1 MEGRKTLTRK
11 ALSQYHTCAHRL
23 IRYLEQ
29 LQISCIFGVPG
40 INNDALVSAAAVS
53 ERNGGL
59 KWILSRSET
68 GAAYMADGFYRESG
82 RLAVC
87 CSTSGP
93 GFTNMLTPVAN
104 AFVDGIPMLVIT
116 TQPPSSVMGR
126 GAMQEVSNAGVDAL
140 MIFSSCTRYNTV
152 VSHVDQLEPKLLAAL
167 SHATGPTPGPVH
179 LAFPSEIFKQ
189 TVQADIKE
197 ASLYAF
203 QGQTITP
210 NDKCLKLLEILLR
223 GSKSGVMV
231 IGEGCEG
238 AVIPLL
244 QYAEYRQWPIVTTPM
259 GRGLISS
266 DHPLFCGVF
275 GIAGHESA
283 RQVLLESEAD
293 TVLVV
298 GVNLD
303 ESATCGWDGSTIL
316 SPRMIHV
323 NANPERLAR
332 SHMAKLNVLG
342 SPVTVFEHIVEQ
354 WRNDYPDQGRV
365 AKAVKLK
372 QEAYKFRLLHD
383 ADCHRNDDPIN
394 PRRLVSLLSRLC
406 PPEVRCYADAGNSF
420 YWATHY
426 WQPIFQHINQINH
439 LRLSMSFASMGWAPS
454 AAIGTA
460 FANKDVPVLCL
471 MGDGSYLMNSQE
483 ISVVRQH
490 KLNVVFVILNDSQL
504 GTVRHGQK
512 LAGNE
517 NHANELPE
525 VDFSMMASAMKI
537 EAYRIN
543 SIEELEALNFA
554 SLFER
559 NGPVLLDMLI
569 DPEVVPP
576 IGIRVSRNSFS
587 GD

>member
-1 MEGRKTLTRK
+1 MEGVDTMKGRS
-11 ALSQYHTCAHRL
+11 ASNHFSCADRL
-23 IRYLEQ
+23 IRYLER
-29 LQISCIFGVPG
+29 LNISCIFGVPG
-40 INNDALVSAAAVS
+40 INNDDLISAAARS
-53 ERNGGL
+53 EREGGL
-59 KWILSRSET
+59 KWVLTRSES

-104 AFVDGIPMLVIT
+104 AYVDGIPMLVIS

-179 LAFPSEIFKQ
+179 LAFPSDIFKQ
-189 TVQADIKE
+189 EIQAEIKQS
-197 ASLYAF
+197 SLYAF

-210 NDKCLKLLEILLR
+210 NGKCLKLLEIMLR
-223 GSKSGVMV
+223 GSKSGVVV
-231 IGEGCEG
+231 IGEGCDG
-238 AVIPLL
+238 AVLPLL
-244 QYAEYRQWPIVTTPM
+244 RYAECRQWPVVTTPM
-259 GRGLISS
+259 GRGLVSS
-266 DHPLFCGVF
+266 DHPLFRGVF

-283 RQVLLESEAD
+283 RQTLLEAQAD

-316 SPRMIHV
+316 SGRMIHV
-323 NANPERLAR
+323 NANPEKLAR

-342 SPVTVFEHIVEQ
+342 SPDTVFDYICQQ
-354 WRNDYPDQGRV
+354 WVKDLSTEEPMHHSVLQTEETKQVSLLHEADCLQNDY
-365 AKAVKLK
+365 
-372 QEAYKFRLLHD
+372 
-383 ADCHRNDDPIN
+383 PIN
-394 PRRLVSLLSRLC
+394 PRRLVSYLSHAC
-406 PPEVRCYADAGNSF
+406 PKHVRCYADAGNSF

-426 WQPIFQHINQINH
+426 WQPTFEHDSQINH
-439 LRLSMSFASMGWAPS
+439 LRLSMSFATMGWAPG
-454 AAIGTA
+454 AAIGCA
-460 FANKDVPVLCL
+460 FADKQVPVLCL

-483 ISVVRQH
+483 ISVAYQH
-490 KLNVVFVILNDSQL
+490 NLNVVFVILNDSQL
-504 GTVRHGQK
+504 GTVRHGQQ

-517 NHANELPE
+517 NHANKLPE
-525 VDFSMMASAMKI
+525 VNFALIASAMKI
-537 EAYRIN
+537 EAYRVHTI
-543 SIEELEALNFA
+543 SELEALNFA

-559 NGPVLLDMLI
+559 HGPVLLDVLI
-569 DPEVVPP
+569 DPEVSPP
-576 IGIRVSRNSFS
+576 IGIRVSRN
-587 GD
+587 

>member
-1 MEGRKTLTRK
+1 MEGTLSLTANASSR
-11 ALSQYHTCAHRL
+11 LTCAHRL
-23 IRYLEQ
+23 IKYLEQ
-29 LQISCIFGVPG
+29 LQVSCIFGVPG
-40 INNDALVSAAAVS
+40 MNNDDLVSAAALS
-53 ERNGGL
+53 GRKGGL
-59 KWILSRSET
+59 KWVLSRSET

-93 GFTNMLTPVAN
+93 GFTNMVTPVAN
-104 AFVDGIPMLVIT
+104 AFVDGIPMLVFT

-140 MIFSSCTRYNTV
+140 MLFSSCTRYNSV
-152 VSHVDQLEPKLLAAL
+152 VSHIDQLEPRLLAAL

-189 TVQADIKE
+189 EMPAEIKE

-210 NDKCLKLLEILLR
+210 NNKCLKLLEILLR
-223 GSKSGVMV
+223 GSKSGVVV

-238 AVIPLL
+238 AVIPLVR
-244 QYAEYRQWPIVTTPM
+244 YAEYRQWPVVTTPM
-259 GRGLISS
+259 GSGLISS
-266 DHPLFCGVF
+266 DHPLFAGVF

-283 RQVLLESEAD
+283 RQALLEEQAD

-316 SPRMIHV
+316 SSRMIHV

-342 SPVTVFEHIVEQ
+342 SPVTVFDYICDQ
-354 WRNDYPDQGRV
+354 WQKSDVQKSTADKPNKSEPP
-365 AKAVKLK
+365 
-372 QEAYKFRLLHD
+372 AYKVSFLHE
-383 ADCHRNDDPIN
+383 ADCYRDDYPIN
-394 PRRLVSLLSRLC
+394 PRRLISYLSRLC
-406 PPEVRCYADAGNSF
+406 PQEVRCYADAGNSF

-426 WQPIFQHINQINH
+426 WQPIFEHSSQKNH
-439 LRLSMSFASMGWAPS
+439 LRLSMSFASMGWAPG
-454 AAIGTA
+454 AAIGGV
-460 FANKDVPVLCL
+460 FANEAAPALCI

-483 ISVVRQH
+483 ISVASQYN
-490 KLNVVFVILNDSQL
+490 LNVVFVILNDSQL
-504 GTVRHGQK
+504 GTVKHGQRIV
-512 LAGNE
+512 GNE
-517 NHANELPE
+517 NHANKLPE
-525 VDFSMMASAMKI
+525 VNYAMMATAMKI

-543 SIEELEALNFA
+543 TISELEALNFA
-554 SLFER
+554 SLFKR
-559 NGPVLLDMLI
+559 AGPVLLDVLI
-569 DPEVVPP
+569 DPEIVPP
-576 IGIRVSRNSFS
+576 IGIRVAQN
-587 GD
+587 